1 MRYTYLIF
9 VINLFSSLAFS
20 QVRSE
25 DVVEALKTSNE
36 AIHDSLHY
44 ELFRSILYS
53 NGDLEDAKSHALK
66 AYKFSKKYG
75 HHFLFAKSCRALG
88 MLNNRLQNLD
98 SARYYYY
105 EGIKTS
111 QQFDYSNLL
120 VYTTNDLGLHFENQ
134 DVYDSALKYYHIS
147 LENAKKLKMN
157 EDVAFALNN
166 IGLVFYYLNNYK
178 EALQNLEAS
187 IEIKKKYNIESL
199 HLSLMNMGLVYN
211 DQGRYKEAL
220 MLLNEVLSEYSS
232 ECSEF
237 QLADLYF
244 SLAYANYYTGSY
256 DKSALYL
263 KEAYRYGQ
271 ASGNRKVLANSLHY
285 FGLFSY
291 NDQNYTES
299 EEYLIS
305 SLEIAE
311 ELNLRRVK
319 RDLYKALQDLYSSKG
334 DLHKVIEF
342 QQKHMAI
349 KDSIFNEQMANNLK
363 EIQLD
368 AQRKQSEVIIQQ
380 KDTEIERVRL
390 ITTLVGVI
398 SVLLVIVSILIYRNY
413 RASHRMKKILEKE
426 IEKRTRELVKSNTDL
441 TQMTQEYDQ
450 LVYRASHDIR
460 GPLAT
465 LMGLTNIAKQD
476 TEEPLRVRDYLGKIE
491 STAHGLSQTLS
502 QLMETNRIRNLPI
515 VVEEVDM
522 GELVDEVYSSFKN
535 LNHFPLIS
543 LRIERGDWKKPLQSD
558 KNLISFVLSKLL
570 DNAFRYFATHKQE
583 KYIKVSWSQTEDTT
597 TIAVEDNGLGIND
610 QAREKIFQLFYV
622 ASDFHGSGLGL
633 FLAQMAANRLGG
645 RVILARSSGPTIFKL
660 MISTNLAK
668 AEVED
673 RPVMTVTG

>member
-271 ASGNRKVLANSLHY
+271 ASGNRKV
-285 FGLFSY
+285 
-291 NDQNYTES
+291 
-299 EEYLIS
+299 
-305 SLEIAE
+305 
-311 ELNLRRVK
+311 
-319 RDLYKALQDLYSSKG
+319 
-334 DLHKVIEF
+334 
-342 QQKHMAI
+342 
-349 KDSIFNEQMANNLK
+349 
-363 EIQLD
+363 
-368 AQRKQSEVIIQQ
+368 
-380 KDTEIERVRL
+380 
-390 ITTLVGVI
+390 
-398 SVLLVIVSILIYRNY
+398 
-413 RASHRMKKILEKE
+413 
-426 IEKRTRELVKSNTDL
+426 
-441 TQMTQEYDQ
+441 
-450 LVYRASHDIR
+450 
-460 GPLAT
+460 
-465 LMGLTNIAKQD
+465 
-476 TEEPLRVRDYLGKIE
+476 
-491 STAHGLSQTLS
+491 
-502 QLMETNRIRNLPI
+502 
-515 VVEEVDM
+515 
-522 GELVDEVYSSFKN
+522 
-535 LNHFPLIS
+535 
-543 LRIERGDWKKPLQSD
+543 
-558 KNLISFVLSKLL
+558 
-570 DNAFRYFATHKQE
+570 
-583 KYIKVSWSQTEDTT
+583 
-597 TIAVEDNGLGIND
+597 
-610 QAREKIFQLFYV
+610 
-622 ASDFHGSGLGL
+622 
-633 FLAQMAANRLGG
+633 
-645 RVILARSSGPTIFKL
+645 
-660 MISTNLAK
+660 
-668 AEVED
+668 
-673 RPVMTVTG
+673 